1 MDTKA
6 EELALP
12 TGETESEQ
20 VQNGNFWMRFPSTS
34 ESDVGRSL
42 HYDTSTGTIG
52 YGPVYG
58 EMSFNGRPIH
68 SGVPGWCGGSG
79 SDLPFDP
86 FNPPDPLE

>member
-20 VQNGNFWMRFPSTS
+20 
-34 ESDVGRSL
+34 D
-42 HYDTSTGTIG
+42 
-52 YGPVYG
+52 
-58 EMSFNGRPIH
+58 GRPIH
-68 SGVPGWCGGSG
+68 SGVPDWCGGSG